1 MKESVHQIKQK
12 AEETTEQVKH
22 EVQERSRSLFASQT
36 DRIAERL
43 ETIAQT
49 VMEMSPKL
57 REKNQ
62 DTTADYADA
71 AAEKLDRLSRYVR
84 DKNLDNLMD
93 DARHMI
99 QRQPGYVM
107 AGAFALGF
115 MMSRFI
121 KSSGGQPQLS
131 RHYAHSPHE
140 RYYGYGYER
149 ESGIGEE
156 SGAYMAGDRYRSA
169 VEKRPETPMEPTSPI
184 GEKRRET
191 PMEPTSPL

>member
-1 MKESVHQIKQK
+1 MKESVQQFKQK
-12 AEETTEQVKH
+12 AEETTGQVKH

-36 DRIAERL
+36 DRLAEKL
-43 ETIAQT
+43 ENMSQA

-84 DKNLDNLMD
+84 EKNLDNLME
-93 DARHMI
+93 DARHLI

-121 KSSGGQPQLS
+121 KSSGGDSHMS
-131 RHYAHSPHE
+131 RHYAHSPRE

-149 ESGIGEE
+149 ESEIGE
-156 SGAYMAGDRYRSA
+156 SPSAYMAGDRYRSA
-169 VEKRPETPMEPTSPI
+169 VEKKPEKAMETTTS
-184 GEKRRET
+184 
-191 PMEPTSPL
+191 

>member
-1 MKESVHQIKQK
+1 MKESVQQIKQT

-43 ETIAQT
+43 EGMAQA

-57 REKNQ
+57 REKQQ

-84 DKNLDNLMD
+84 DKNLDDFMED
-93 DARHMI
+93 TRHLI

-115 MMSRFI
+115 MISRFI
-121 KSSGGQPQLS
+121 KSSGGPSEMS
-131 RHYAHSPHE
+131 RHYTHSPQE

-149 ESGIGEE
+149 EIGTGGIP
-156 SGAYMAGDRYRSA
+156 GAYMGGERYQSS
-169 VEKRPETPMEPTSPI
+169 VEKRPEKAMETTTP
-184 GEKRRET
+184 
-191 PMEPTSPL
+191 